1 MGYGEDKATKL
12 PFARRL
18 REQGKWLAYAAAAL
32 ACTFYFDAR
41 TDLVKRKE
49 GRWYMPFAGGHP
61 YILLQVRAFLAGR
74 LAVLPNSLGASNDYD
89 WGRGGMHQQWGLGV
103 PILATPF
110 HLLGRLFGAPGFP
123 DNVRFLILYAATA
136 MALARSFHK
145 VSRPES
151 TALVA
156 SIAASGFVMTFP
168 TFVGLLSARS
178 WVYEHTIA
186 TGALWSVLLLSS
198 MLWLLGQCTARR
210 LFVVCVAAAFSLLI
224 RPPLAVYGATTVVI
238 ALVIAR
244 REGIRLGGIAA
255 SLAGYA
261 AVSSSYFILTYLR
274 FGSPFV
280 AGFENCLSG
289 SFVNRLNRWGLPFA
303 KVPLTKA
310 AKEMFATL
318 FLLDPVP
325 SETMIPPPAV
335 QPYVVGERWRE
346 YYAPTFDR
354 FVFALWVTALVFV
367 CWRIFRRRLWRRDRD
382 LRGEVATVIGAW
394 SLAPAIV
401 LFVFYARIGNM
412 VTRYAADLYPAFAAA
427 SVCVGMAIVDIV
439 RSRTPRNVA
448 SAQLAI
454 ACVVA
459 LYMATWEGWPVHGSP
474 PIDRKEVA
482 ARIAF
487 IDAHSREPMP
497 AVPDHFKCG
506 EPRGRPPVTAHLE
519 DWHGDCS
526 FSSGM
531 VFAMPHSPCVSFTFH
546 PNGAVWSN
554 ADEQSLAGFRANADF
569 DAMVRCGNPAV
580 DGAVRR
586 VTMCEPRTPRFLLGG
601 LRLYGIATLDST
613 LEANDRLKLTA
624 IDSATSCP

>member
-1 MGYGEDKATKL
+1 
-12 PFARRL
+12 
-18 REQGKWLAYAAAAL
+18 
-32 ACTFYFDAR
+32 
-41 TDLVKRKE
+41 
-49 GRWYMPFAGGHP
+49 MPFAGGHP

-325 SETMIPPPAV
+325 SKTMIPPPAV

-382 LRGEVATVIGAW
+382 LRGEVAAVIGAW

-439 RSRTPRNVA
+439 RSRAPRNVA

-459 LYMATWEGWPVHGSP
+459 LYMATWEGW
-474 PIDRKEVA
+474 
-482 ARIAF
+482 
-487 IDAHSREPMP
+487 
-497 AVPDHFKCG
+497 
-506 EPRGRPPVTAHLE
+506 
-519 DWHGDCS
+519 
-526 FSSGM
+526 
-531 VFAMPHSPCVSFTFH
+531 
-546 PNGAVWSN
+546 
-554 ADEQSLAGFRANADF
+554 
-569 DAMVRCGNPAV
+569 
-580 DGAVRR
+580 
-586 VTMCEPRTPRFLLGG
+586 
-601 LRLYGIATLDST
+601 
-613 LEANDRLKLTA
+613 
-624 IDSATSCP
+624 